1 MKKIIEIKG
10 MTCGHCQAR
19 VDKTL
24 NEIDGISAKVELKK
38 NRATATYSKEVDD
51 QVIKDAI
58 EEAGYEVTAIKEKK
72 GLFG

>member
-19 VDKTL
+19 VDKAL
-24 NEIDGISAKVELKK
+24 NGIDGISAKVDLKK
-38 NRATATYSKEVDD
+38 NKATATYSKDVYDK
-51 QVIKDAI
+51 VIKDAI
-58 EEAGYEVTAIKEKK
+58 EEAGYEVTSIKEKK